1 MENKIKYELIGP
13 TKSIGYRPIDAD
25 EHEKWA
31 LGKQLDRLLR
41 SQVLRHEILA
51 PVPGDVFEEVC
62 WRFETQR
69 LFGNPSLEARGHR
82 GGCGGLEGQKRI
94 RQFGPRSGAHI

>member
-1 MENKIKYELIGP
+1 MKKKKEKKRYQLIGA
-13 TKSIGYRPIDAD
+13 TISIGYWPVDAD

-41 SQVLRHEILA
+41 SQVLRHEMLA

-62 WRFETQR
+62 RRFETQR

-94 RQFGPRSGAHI
+94 G